1 MMATDSYRQSRLSRR
16 LYEASIVLAFATIL
30 VSVLLLVTGMR
41 THGRFACAA
50 KSIATASARCAG
62 AAEIGHDLP
71 STPVNVVF
79 SADPSP
85 DDATR

>member
-1 MMATDSYRQSRLSRR
+1 
-16 LYEASIVLAFATIL
+16 
-30 VSVLLLVTGMR
+30 MR